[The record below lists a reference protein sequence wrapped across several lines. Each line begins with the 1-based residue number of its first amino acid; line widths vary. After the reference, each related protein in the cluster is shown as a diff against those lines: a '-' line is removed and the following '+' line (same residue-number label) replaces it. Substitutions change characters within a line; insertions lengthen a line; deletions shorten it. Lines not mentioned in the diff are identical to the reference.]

1 MEALQLKAFTR
12 NDTGK
17 CPARRLRSTGMIP
30 AILYGSRIES
40 MKLAVNASELKRLLA
55 QKADKKFFRL
65 MIEADGKT
73 LEKLSIVKQFDMH
86 PMGKQIIHADFY
98 EINMDQ
104 KISVDVPVH
113 LKGIPV
119 GIELGGELQQQKRM
133 LRVSC
138 LPALLPEGIDID
150 ISRLNVGDSLKIKD
164 LLLAEGIS
172 IQEAADVTV
181 VFVAATRAAMKAI
194 DEQAGVSDGQPEV
207 LKQKAPE
214 KKAAEKKK

>member
-17 CPARRLRSTGMIP
+17 CPARRLRSQGMIP

-65 MIEADGKT
+65 MIETDGKT

-98 EINMDQ
+98 EINMDR

-119 GIELGGELQQQKRM
+119 GVELGGELQQQKRL
-133 LRVSC
+133 LRVTC
-138 LPALLPEGIDID
+138 LPALLPEGIEID
-150 ISRLNVGDSLKIKD
+150 ISRLNVGESLKIKD
-164 LLLAEGIS
+164 LVLAEGIA
-172 IQEAADVTV
+172 IQEAEDVSV

-194 DEQAGVSDGQPEV
+194 DEEAGAPAVQPEV
-207 LKQKAPE
+207 LKQKVPE